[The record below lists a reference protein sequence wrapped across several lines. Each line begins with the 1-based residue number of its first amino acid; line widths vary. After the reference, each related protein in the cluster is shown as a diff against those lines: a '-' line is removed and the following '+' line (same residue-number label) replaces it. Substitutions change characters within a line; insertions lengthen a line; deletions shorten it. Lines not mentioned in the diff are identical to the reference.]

1 MAFGLS
7 GEALMG
13 VGSLTAKLVGG
24 LFGTGLDGSDSG
36 TLECVLSRSLS
47 GITFFLSSF
56 GGMILF
62 WDRTRM
68 LIGGT
73 FLCL

>member
-36 TLECVLSRSLS
+36 TSDSVLSRSLS
-47 GITFFLSSF
+47 GITFFCRL
-56 GGMILF
+56 LAA
-62 WDRTRM
+62 
-68 LIGGT
+68 
-73 FLCL
+73 